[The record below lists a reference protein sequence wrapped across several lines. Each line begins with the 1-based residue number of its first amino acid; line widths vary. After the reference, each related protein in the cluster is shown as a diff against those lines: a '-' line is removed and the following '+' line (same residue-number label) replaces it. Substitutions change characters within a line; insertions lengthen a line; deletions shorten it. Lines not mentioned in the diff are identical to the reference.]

1 VVRLDGVRGFGLGYR
16 IPALNRDVR
25 SKLGVTPA
33 VAAAVEEVHRRAAA
47 AYYAVYRDRDV
58 VIAYVADSSEAPRV
72 DPLDVG
78 FHQAAHALA
87 KVMLAS
93 LPPAARREYLRER
106 GLPVFTERTTT
117 EGARLERDLARVA
130 TIGLG
135 ADVEEFQPGLACVTA
150 PVVGIDG
157 AVSGAVSVSV
167 PVATLVEDRPPPGG
181 GRPRWC
187 GSDLA
192 GPRRR
197 QLSRP
202 FALAAGRWLTGGPG
216 RGRQLPSRPS
226 AQVSG
231 ATHAV
236 IMTIPLPPSST
247 ACRPSVI
254 RPPPPLES

>member
-1 VVRLDGVRGFGLGYR
+1 MVRLDGVRGFGLGYR

-135 ADVEEFQPGLACVTA
+135 ADVEEFQPGLACVAA
-150 PVVGIDG
+150 PVVGSTEPSVARCPSRYRSPPWSRIDPRLEAAVRDG
-157 AVSGAVSVSV
+157 AARISRVLAVAS
-167 PVATLVEDRPPPGG
+167 
-181 GRPRWC
+181 
-187 GSDLA
+187 
-192 GPRRR
+192 
-197 QLSRP
+197 
-202 FALAAGRWLTGGPG
+202 
-216 RGRQLPSRPS
+216 
-226 AQVSG
+226 
-231 ATHAV
+231 
-236 IMTIPLPPSST
+236 
-247 ACRPSVI
+247 
-254 RPPPPLES
+254 